1 MTKSAKETNMNELIT
16 AMVGRVLENRF
27 PPVDNQPKDVILSIQ
42 HLSTKYEPYLQD
54 VTFDVREGEIF
65 GLYGLVGAGR
75 TELLETIFGIRT
87 RAAGRVYLNHKL
99 MNFSCAKEAMDYGF
113 ALITEERKANGLF
126 LKGNLTFNTT
136 IANLNAYKKGA
147 ALSEPKMTK
156 ATANEIKVMHTK
168 CLGPN
173 DMISSLSGGNQQ
185 KVIFGKWL
193 EREPKVFMMDEPT
206 RGIDVG
212 AKYEIYDLIIQMAK
226 QGKTIIVV
234 SSEMPEILG
243 ITNRIDQTFAQP
255 SESLLKKNLKESVK
269 KQKEKGNKLE
279 PVVISGRAI
288 AKSWWGKA
296 WCDNLEHYAD
306 FASRLERGKRY
317 VRTGTVIDLK
327 IQKGKIIARVQG
339 TRKTPYRVEIRISP
353 LTEQKCEAILDRCG
367 KIETLERL
375 LSGDFPDEMKEL
387 FQGEDGLFPQPSE
400 ISFQC
405 SCPDWALMCKHVAA
419 ALYGVGAR
427 LDMNPALFFE
437 LRGIEIS
444 SRS

>member
-1 MTKSAKETNMNELIT
+1 MRRYWE
-16 AMVGRVLENRF
+16 
-27 PPVDNQPKDVILSIQ
+27 
-42 HLSTKYEPYLQD
+42 
-54 VTFDVREGEIF
+54 
-65 GLYGLVGAGR
+65 
-75 TELLETIFGIRT
+75 
-87 RAAGRVYLNHKL
+87 
-99 MNFSCAKEAMDYGF
+99 
-113 ALITEERKANGLF
+113 
-126 LKGNLTFNTT
+126 
-136 IANLNAYKKGA
+136 
-147 ALSEPKMTK
+147 
-156 ATANEIKVMHTK
+156 
-168 CLGPN
+168 
-173 DMISSLSGGNQQ
+173 
-185 KVIFGKWL
+185 
-193 EREPKVFMMDEPT
+193 
-206 RGIDVG
+206 
-212 AKYEIYDLIIQMAK
+212 
-226 QGKTIIVV
+226 
-234 SSEMPEILG
+234 
-243 ITNRIDQTFAQP
+243 IDQTFAQP

-353 LTEQKCEAILDRCG
+353 LTEKKCEAILERCG

-375 LSGDFPDEMKEL
+375 LSGDFPDDMKEL

-427 LDMNPALFFE
+427 LDTNPALFLNCVE
-437 LRGIEIS
+437 
-444 SRS
+444 SRSDGLWMWHLPIVWNGCLRMRRNQAQELWMMKRRHRNCLACLGGHSKGYYTSIPSVPTTINTSPPASFFPSFS

>member
-1 MTKSAKETNMNELIT
+1 MRRYWE
-16 AMVGRVLENRF
+16 
-27 PPVDNQPKDVILSIQ
+27 
-42 HLSTKYEPYLQD
+42 
-54 VTFDVREGEIF
+54 
-65 GLYGLVGAGR
+65 
-75 TELLETIFGIRT
+75 
-87 RAAGRVYLNHKL
+87 
-99 MNFSCAKEAMDYGF
+99 
-113 ALITEERKANGLF
+113 
-126 LKGNLTFNTT
+126 
-136 IANLNAYKKGA
+136 
-147 ALSEPKMTK
+147 
-156 ATANEIKVMHTK
+156 
-168 CLGPN
+168 
-173 DMISSLSGGNQQ
+173 
-185 KVIFGKWL
+185 
-193 EREPKVFMMDEPT
+193 
-206 RGIDVG
+206 
-212 AKYEIYDLIIQMAK
+212 
-226 QGKTIIVV
+226 
-234 SSEMPEILG
+234 
-243 ITNRIDQTFAQP
+243 IDQTFAQP

-405 SCPDWALMCKHVAA
+405 GCPDWALMCKHVAA

-427 LDMNPALFFE
+427 LDTNPALFFE
-437 LRGIEIS
+437 LRGIEIGRFVDVALANRVERMLENAQKPS
-444 SRS
+444 ARIMDDEEAAQKLFGVFGRA